1 MNKKELNKK
10 IGELQKKIDPLRKEL
25 RKIED
30 KASLKEKQK
39 LLGRCFKYKD
49 SYGSGEKWWTYIKVV
64 AVSKDVF
71 THLKVE
77 RRPDGFLS
85 IRLEDDFTYHADYF
99 LHETEIEEEEFQEQL
114 KTMIRDFSFHQTDE
128 E

>member
-10 IGELQKKIDPLRKEL
+10 IDGLDKKLDPLRKEL

-30 KASLKEKQK
+30 KESLKEKQK
-39 LLGRCFKYKD
+39 LLGKCFKYEN
-49 SYGSGEKWWTYIKVV
+49 SSGSGEKWWIYAKVI
-64 AVSKDVF
+64 AVSTDTY

-77 RRPDGFLS
+77 RNPNGNLS
-85 IRLEDDFTYHADYF
+85 IILEDNFTYQADYYI
-99 LHETEIEEEEFQEQL
+99 HEVEIQEWEFQEQL